1 MSAELKATAIRLYD
15 RFTHEGLDRRSFM
28 AELTRIAGGSAAALA
43 LLSSIEAQA
52 EARPIVQASDSRIE
66 AGPSQLPGADG
77 ASITGYAASPRVGT
91 RLASVLV
98 VHENR
103 GLNDHIRDVTRRLA
117 VGGFHAFAPD
127 FLSRGGGTPADEDAA
142 RAAIGQLDLTQSTAD
157 GVAMLRALAARPGGN
172 GKVGAVGFCWGGA
185 MVNRLAVGAGADLNA
200 GVVFYGPAP
209 APAEATRVQAPLL
222 IHLAEK
228 DERVNGTALPW
239 VLALRQA
246 GTPVRAINYHGA
258 EHAFHNDTSEAR
270 HHPEH
275 ARRAWA
281 ETLNFF
287 REHLN

>member
-1 MSAELKATAIRLYD
+1 MSRDVTADAIRLHD

-28 AELTRIAGGSAAALA
+28 AELTRIASGSAAALA
-43 LLSSIEAQA
+43 LLSSIEARAQ
-52 EARPIVQASDSRIE
+52 ARPIVQANDPRIE

-77 ASITGYAASPRVGT
+77 ASIAGYAASRRVGT
-91 RLASVLV
+91 RSASVLV

-103 GLNDHIRDVTRRLA
+103 GLNEHIRDVTRRLA
-117 VGGFHAFAPD
+117 VAGFHAFAPD

-142 RAAIGQLDLTQSTAD
+142 RAAIGRLDLSQSTAD

-172 GKVGAVGFCWGGA
+172 GKVGVVGFCWGGA
-185 MVNRLAVGAGADLNA
+185 MVNRLAVAAEGDLDA

-209 APAEATRVQAPLL
+209 APAEAPRVQAPLL

-228 DERVNGTALPW
+228 DERVNATALPW

-246 GTPVRAINYHGA
+246 GKSVRAINYHGA
-258 EHAFHNDTSEAR
+258 EHAFHNDTSAAR
-270 HHPEH
+270 YHPEH

-281 ETLNFF
+281 ETLRFF